1 MRRIILL
8 LFLLPTLCFA
18 DTYYWV
24 NGAGDWADLT
34 HWATTSGGTTYHNT
48 VPGSGDDVIFDGN
61 SGSLDFTINVN
72 VTTVYTKDF
81 IVTSGAPSITLSSG
95 AVTYELF
102 GSLTLN
108 NGFVVSTS
116 TDIDWNL
123 SGSGSHSIDLN
134 GTIISNLNLNGTGSY
149 QLLDSLNVQHYFG
162 LNSGDFNS
170 NGNVIRVQ
178 RINTQLPTGNN
189 ADFSNS
195 KIYTTDYWH
204 ALNF

>member
-8 LFLLPTLCFA
+8 LFMLPALCFA

-24 NGAGDWADLT
+24 NGAGDWANLT

-81 IVTSGAPSITLSSG
+81 IVTTGAPSITLSSG

-108 NGFVVSTS
+108 NGLDCSPGVYFWVITYREVGDSNDS
-116 TDIDWNL
+116 QDQ
-123 SGSGSHSIDLN
+123 
-134 GTIISNLNLNGTGSY
+134 GTVHLM
-149 QLLDSLNVQHYFG
+149 
-162 LNSGDFNS
+162 
-170 NGNVIRVQ
+170 R
-178 RINTQLPTGNN
+178 
-189 ADFSNS
+189 
-195 KIYTTDYWH
+195 
-204 ALNF
+204 